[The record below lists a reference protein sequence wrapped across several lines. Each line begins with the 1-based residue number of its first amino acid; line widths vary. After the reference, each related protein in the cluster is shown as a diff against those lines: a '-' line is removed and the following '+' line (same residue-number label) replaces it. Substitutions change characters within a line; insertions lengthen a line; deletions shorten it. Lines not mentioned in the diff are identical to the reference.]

1 MLSPRDNNPVFGVL
15 LLGDK
20 TSYIGV
26 LSLVRDKVSI
36 NGVLSPGDNNPV
48 FGVLLL
54 GDKTSSIGVLSLVR
68 DKVSING
75 VLSPEGLLLDQTFSS
90 QRLSLNTWGVIS
102 WK

>member
-1 MLSPRDNNPVFGVL
+1 MEITAVIKEVLSPRDNNPVFGVL

-36 NGVLSPGDNNPV
+36 NGVLSP
-48 FGVLLL
+48 
-54 GDKTSSIGVLSLVR
+54 
-68 DKVSING
+68 
-75 VLSPEGLLLDQTFSS
+75 EGLLLDQTLSS